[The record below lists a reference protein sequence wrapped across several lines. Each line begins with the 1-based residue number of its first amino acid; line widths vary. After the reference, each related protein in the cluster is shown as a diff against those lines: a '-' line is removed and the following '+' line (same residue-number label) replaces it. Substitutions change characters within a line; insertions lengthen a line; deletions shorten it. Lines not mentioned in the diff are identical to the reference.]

1 MLKKL
6 SRLSVKVEGRYAT
19 ENELQFIND
28 YLSSV
33 DSRISFYEKIREV
46 EKEIVDVTIAKMRV
60 ENKKIFSKDSMS
72 IDEICIRDMKII
84 LKALTTAILIDDL
97 ERLKDGLLLWH
108 LTIMRA
114 MNVQNISNIVYQ
126 TMLEVV
132 KEYLNS
138 EEEKFVIPAL
148 QANQTILAA

>member
-132 KEYLNS
+132 KEHLNS